1 MHHARVRIGAHH
13 AKYRA
18 KVLHFFEL
26 HKSETVLE
34 DLMCYFYNRI
44 QFSLKKMFRCVGG
57 VGFNVLCTVCLFYT
71 SVLLWANN
79 V

>member
-26 HKSETVLE
+26 HKSEAVLE

-44 QFSLKKMFRCVGG
+44 QFSLKKDVSLR
-57 VGFNVLCTVCLFYT
+57 
-71 SVLLWANN
+71 
-79 V
+79 

>member
-44 QFSLKKMFRCVGG
+44 
-57 VGFNVLCTVCLFYT
+57 
-71 SVLLWANN
+71 
-79 V
+79 